1 MKKVKVISPTPLINK
16 KFIECARATKLNIA
30 KRKAKKLPFKIQL
43 NDFNFDESINRI
55 NEATNRIN
63 ELIKQTKYA
72 ISKK

>member
-1 MKKVKVISPTPLINK
+1 MKKVRVISKAPLINK
-16 KFIECARATKLNIA
+16 QFVKKVRATKSKLPT
-30 KRKAKKLPFKIQL
+30 KKLPFKIQL

-72 ISKK
+72 LSKK